1 MDDVPITKIQISGPT
16 LASLLHRFSSS
27 SGSVHGLLFGHV
39 RVSTPSALSDDP
51 ASAST
56 SNSTSELS
64 SSAADGPF
72 FTATITS
79 FISLPSHLPLPL
91 QPLPNPPSSSL
102 LGWFSG
108 RRRTPLRFSLNEST
122 TTHRLSSSTAFS
134 ICPQNSNGRNL
145 SLPPSLFLLLTTP
158 LYDQLIHTLEYKAFQ
173 YRISTESFEARS
185 LNIINIGPSFRS
197 QYESFSPNSLF
208 PLMPCELRGSIAMAE
223 DEDVL
228 NSGASKKEL
237 KDQKEMNMCGE
248 GFEIARFSKLMGSDA
263 ANYTAEL
270 ENLYDQMIAKLE
282 GLVSS
287 VEISSAKVLEQEN
300 HNMKLRLKVAGLE

>member
-1 MDDVPITKIQISGPT
+1 
-16 LASLLHRFSSS
+16 
-27 SGSVHGLLFGHV
+27 
-39 RVSTPSALSDDP
+39 
-51 ASAST
+51 
-56 SNSTSELS
+56 
-64 SSAADGPF
+64 
-72 FTATITS
+72 
-79 FISLPSHLPLPL
+79 
-91 QPLPNPPSSSL
+91 
-102 LGWFSG
+102 
-108 RRRTPLRFSLNEST
+108 
-122 TTHRLSSSTAFS
+122 
-134 ICPQNSNGRNL
+134 
-145 SLPPSLFLLLTTP
+145 
-158 LYDQLIHTLEYKAFQ
+158 
-173 YRISTESFEARS
+173 
-185 LNIINIGPSFRS
+185 
-197 QYESFSPNSLF
+197 
-208 PLMPCELRGSIAMAE
+208 MAE